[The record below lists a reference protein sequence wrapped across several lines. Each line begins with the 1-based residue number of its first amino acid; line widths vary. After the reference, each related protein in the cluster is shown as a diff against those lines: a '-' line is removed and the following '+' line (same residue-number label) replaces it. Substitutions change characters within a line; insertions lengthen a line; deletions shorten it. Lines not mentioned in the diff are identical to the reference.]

1 MDSEIQQH
9 ARSRALNSDGHVRCG
24 PFVVRHDRDWD
35 SPFANY
41 AIPDDGAAPGP
52 EEVAALV
59 LAFRELDRLP
69 RLEYLPSCAPLVE
82 PALLAAGFVV
92 EDRAAVMVCTAETV
106 LVPAAVPGIV
116 LREPADEAEFRA
128 AAAVQHVAYGEPGDP
143 GPGGAARL
151 RATLDAGGVVTL
163 AAAEDGAAA
172 GAGAGAGAVAGVGI
186 CTPPLDGLSELAGLA
201 VAADFRRR
209 GIAAALAARLT
220 AAALTGGCRT
230 VWLEPGDPDIQR
242 IYARIGYRVVGEKL
256 NISLPPV
263 RAPR

>member
-1 MDSEIQQH
+1 VDSEIQQH

-82 PALLAAGFVV
+82 PALLAAGFAV

-128 AAAVQHVAYGEPGDP
+128 AAA
-143 GPGGAARL
+143 
-151 RATLDAGGVVTL
+151 
-163 AAAEDGAAA
+163 EDGAAA

-186 CTPPLDGLSELAGLA
+186 CTPPLGGLSELAGLA

-220 AAALTGGCRT
+220 TAALTGGCRT